1 MDMYQQ
7 FLSCR
12 LCIARQDR
20 RAQAEARAQALIQDD
35 YRKLGP
41 IKWGLVY
48 VCKSHATDGEW
59 GHFVFSQCRSLTLA
73 SFTPSVS
80 HREPSRSS
88 SCCLLFSS
96 SHEIP
101 SSSPAGL
108 CFLKKGK
115 KTQRIINFSTFPIGK
130 WSHDVHTESP
140 ADGLTGLL
148 LLSCR
153 YVSDAV
159 TGVIIVSV
167 LFFFPSQ
174 KPSLSWWF
182 DPQGQWPLGNVLM
195 NR

>member
-1 MDMYQQ
+1 MSANLMQ
-7 FLSCR
+7 R
-12 LCIARQDR
+12 TAN
-20 RAQAEARAQALIQDD
+20 EAILF
-35 YRKLGP
+35 
-41 IKWGLVY
+41 
-48 VCKSHATDGEW
+48 SH
-59 GHFVFSQCRSLTLA
+59 R
-73 SFTPSVS
+73 SFTDFCFFHSVS

-115 KTQRIINFSTFPIGK
+115 KTQRIFNYSTFPIGK
-130 WSHDVHTESP
+130 WSRDLPTESP

-182 DPQGQWPLGNVLM
+182 DPQGQWPPRKRPHESIVFIYCM
-195 NR
+195 F